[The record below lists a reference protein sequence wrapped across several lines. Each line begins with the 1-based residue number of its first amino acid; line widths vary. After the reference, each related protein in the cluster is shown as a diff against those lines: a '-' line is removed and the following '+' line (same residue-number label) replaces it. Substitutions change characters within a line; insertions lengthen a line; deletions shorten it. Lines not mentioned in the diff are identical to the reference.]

1 MPTRIQKKI
10 RIAHAE
16 PGDIRLGFILLPV
29 GYSYN
34 TQIAEAKKDDILRF
48 VDGEDHR
55 VFSVV
60 RLKTSSAVTKLLCLI
75 RYGITL
81 EGAMMRWRNNAKMEG
96 HGMNVVSNDECLL
109 VTYEIDPV

>member
-16 PGDIRLGFILLPV
+16 PGDIRLGFVLLPV

-34 TQIAEAKKDDILRF
+34 TQIAEAKKGDILRF
-48 VDGEDHR
+48 VDGNDYHI
-55 VFSVV
+55 FSVL
-60 RLKTSSAVTKLLCLI
+60 RLKTASAIAKQLCLI

-81 EGAMMRWRNNAKMEG
+81 EGAIMRWRNNARLEG

-109 VTYEIDPV
+109 VTYETDPV

>member
-1 MPTRIQKKI
+1 MLKRTQKKI

-16 PGDIRLGFILLPV
+16 PDDIRLGFILLPV

-48 VDGEDHR
+48 VDGNDHKI
-55 VFSVV
+55 FSVT
-60 RLKTSSAVTKLLCLI
+60 RLKTGSAVAKQLCLI

-81 EGAMMRWRNNAKMEG
+81 EGALMRWRNNAKLEG
-96 HGMNVVSNDECLL
+96 HGTNVVSNDECLL